1 MSEPLTRPPA
11 PSIHVGTGATYR
23 EKTTGKLWILT
34 GRRSGRRV
42 ALVHSPG
49 GSGQQLRDF
58 LSIEELEAEFE
69 FLACNHTD
77 YCCTLHSTHASPHR
91 GCILR

>member
-1 MSEPLTRPPA
+1 MTEPATRPQT
-11 PSIHVGTGATYR
+11 PSIPVGTGFTYR

-49 GSGQQLRDF
+49 GMAQKVRDF
-58 LSIEELEAEFE
+58 LPIEELDADYE
-69 FLACNHTD
+69 FLACNHAN
-77 YCCTLHSTHASPHR
+77 YCCSLHSTHASPHR

>member
-1 MSEPLTRPPA
+1 MTEPLSRPA
-11 PSIHVGTGATYR
+11 TLSIPVGHGYTYQEKATS
-23 EKTTGKLWILT
+23 KLWILT

-49 GSGQQLRDF
+49 GMAQKVHDF
-58 LSIEELEAEFE
+58 LPIEELEAEYE
-69 FLACNHTD
+69 FPAYNLTD
-77 YCCTLHSTHASPHR
+77 YCCTLISTHASPHR